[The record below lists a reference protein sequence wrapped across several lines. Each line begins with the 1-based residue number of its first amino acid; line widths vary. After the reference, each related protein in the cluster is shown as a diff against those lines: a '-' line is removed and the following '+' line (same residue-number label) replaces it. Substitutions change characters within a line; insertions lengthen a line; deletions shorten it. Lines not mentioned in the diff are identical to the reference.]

1 MEYIKK
7 FFQKE
12 GDNIP
17 EVHLNKHEPKY
28 SYDPIKKKWV
38 IEGEPEE
45 EEKPNLPPPKIDSKK
60 VKNEKD
66 NKKNKRKNV
75 KRYASVLNE
84 DNIFHPTE
92 ENKIEDKKEE
102 IISQTPIQKKVFKT
116 NNKNAPFGENIKNNI
131 VNSSNKNNNV
141 EKNLNDIQIL
151 ENENQIENEDEENNN
166 LEDNNNNLEDNNN
179 NLEEDKEI
187 EKNDMKDLLSEL
199 SHREEPSFFPNDL
212 TQIQEKNLEFEIEK
226 LKNEYNEKIIKLKK
240 NNKTEINKLK
250 ESVQFSEENYDEST
264 NLLKKKIDNFINE
277 NLELKLNL
285 DKINDELD
293 YKKK

>member
-141 EKNLNDIQIL
+141 EKNLNDIL
-151 ENENQIENEDEENNN
+151 ENENQIENPDEKNNN
-166 LEDNNNNLEDNNN
+166 LEDNNNNLEDNNNNLEDKNNNLEDKNNNLEDNNNNLEDKNN

-212 TQIQEKNLEFEIEK
+212 TQIQDKNLEFEIEK
-226 LKNEYNEKIIKLKK
+226 LKNEYNEKIYKLEKDYQI
-240 NNKTEINKLK
+240 EINELK
-250 ESVQFSEENYDEST
+250 ESVQFYD
-264 NLLKKKIDNFINE
+264 
-277 NLELKLNL
+277 
-285 DKINDELD
+285 
-293 YKKK
+293 